1 MSFESAT
8 NLELGDWRGF
18 GCVLWWHLLIG
29 CLEIENGSQRSSGTI
44 LEQFF
49 GEKNPDRLLPVG
61 EVAIGSRVD

>member
-1 MSFESAT
+1 MSFQFAT

-29 CLEIENGSQRSSGTI
+29 CLEIENRSQRSSGTI
-44 LEQFF
+44 LESWSSFW
-49 GEKNPDRLLPVG
+49 GEDRLLPVG